1 MHELA
6 CRQHVK
12 EVNILKESQPIQDNI
27 NYSVEE
33 ETNMND
39 NVQEDLNQ
47 PSEQDVKQDETAR
60 KEPQNT
66 ATAEGSAET
75 EGGGALAAELEK
87 LRAESEE
94 YQQKLLRTQAD
105 FDNFRRRTIK
115 EKEELGKYA
124 SAKLITE
131 LLPVIDNFE
140 RALSSAGESAD
151 NSSYAKGVEM
161 IFRQLEGVLQAEGLT
176 PMEVVGE
183 PFNPEFHQAIMQV
196 ESDEYEEGTIVEVV
210 QKGYLLK
217 DKVLRPA
224 MVKVS
229 G

>member
-1 MHELA
+1 M
-6 CRQHVK
+6 
-12 EVNILKESQPIQDNI
+12 KESQPIQDN
-27 NYSVEE
+27 NHTVEE

-39 NVQEDLNQ
+39 NVKEDLQNT
-47 PSEQDVKQDETAR
+47 PESEERQDEVAAQ
-60 KEPQNT
+60 EPQDT
-66 ATAEGSAET
+66 QDAAGGEGAAEAVNEANNADVT
-75 EGGGALAAELEK
+75 AELEK
-87 LRAESEE
+87 LRAENEE
-94 YQQKLLRTQAD
+94 FQQRLLRAQAD
-105 FDNFRRRTIK
+105 FDNFRRRTVK

-140 RALSSAGESAD
+140 RALNTTGDISDAA
-151 NSSYAKGVEM
+151 SYVKGVEM
-161 IFRQLEGVLQAEGLT
+161 IFRQLEGVLKAEGLT
-176 PMEVVGE
+176 PMEAEGQ

-196 ESDEYEEGTIVEVV
+196 ESEEHEEGIVVEVV
-210 QKGYLLK
+210 QKGYMLK

>member
-1 MHELA
+1 M
-6 CRQHVK
+6 
-12 EVNILKESQPIQDNI
+12 
-27 NYSVEE
+27 EE
-33 ETNMND
+33 ELKVNAEND
-39 NVQEDLNQ
+39 QEPVSAEEPEVL
-47 PSEQDVKQDETAR
+47 EETA
-60 KEPQNT
+60 
-66 ATAEGSAET
+66 AENSE
-75 EGGGALAAELEK
+75 EGQAELEK
-87 LRAESEE
+87 LRAEAEE
-94 YQQKLLRTQAD
+94 HKQRLLRTQAD
-105 FDNFRRRTIK
+105 FDNFRRRTLK

-140 RALSSAGESAD
+140 RALSTTAD
-151 NSSYAKGVEM
+151 NADLSSYAKGVEM
-161 IFRQLEGVLQAEGLT
+161 IFRQLEGILKTEGLT
-176 PMEVVGE
+176 AMEPVGT

-196 ESDEYEEGTIVEVV
+196 ESDEYEEGTVVEVV